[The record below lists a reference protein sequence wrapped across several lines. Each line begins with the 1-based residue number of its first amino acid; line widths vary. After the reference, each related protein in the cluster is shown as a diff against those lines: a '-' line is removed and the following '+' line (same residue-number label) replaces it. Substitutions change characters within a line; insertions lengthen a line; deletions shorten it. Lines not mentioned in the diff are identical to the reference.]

1 MNDEELIKAIAEC
14 HVEFIVIHPFRE
26 GNGRLGRVL
35 STVMALQADMP
46 VLDFSILE
54 KNNDRYFKAIHAG
67 HAGDYEPMKLLF
79 SDVLEYSI
87 EQSFQTGNDV

>member
-54 KNNDRYFKAIHAG
+54 KNNDRYSQDLNQTFHKAPPTK
-67 HAGDYEPMKLLF
+67 EFLF
-79 SDVLEYSI
+79 LVTLY
-87 EQSFQTGNDV
+87 

>member
-54 KNNDRYFKAIHAG
+54 KNNDRYIKAIHAG